1 MARVVADSV
10 AVCILK
16 VVRISSNGCCIC
28 WWGLYSRIIVCIRGD
43 GLRPSLLVR
52 LELNLYFFSSHVV
65 LPCYSVIGERSVV
78 IIHRCEFLQSR
89 CR

>member
-16 VVRISSNGCCIC
+16 IVRIGSDGCCIFR
-28 WWGLYSRIIVCIRGD
+28 WWLNSCLIFSIWVD
-43 GLRPSLLVR
+43 GLRTPLLVR
-52 LELNLYFFSSHVV
+52 FELGLHLLSSHVV